1 MTSELTAA
9 VPLAERVTQHHI
21 GGMLLQTLPTP
32 VRDVVA
38 VRGSFRAHPDFGA
51 DEDLVQ
57 TLCVKMLDKGT
68 TSRDQFAIADV
79 LENRGAKV
87 SFRTDGDRVALTA
100 KMLKADAAI
109 VLPLL
114 AEQIH
119 EPRFGEA
126 EFEQVRAQVA
136 AELQDNMQS
145 TSALTSVAFSERLY
159 APAHPNYDPNPAM
172 QLEHLAHVTLGDVRA
187 FHAEHFGANELAV
200 TAVGDLDEEALVTLM
215 AQGFGTWAPHTQPA
229 TFVAEAQPQQPGRTN
244 VPLADKM
251 NLDVVLG
258 HAVNLRRQDPDYLAL
273 YLADFMLGGNFSS
286 RLMATIRDE
295 QGLTYGIRSMLN
307 AIGTEH
313 DADWRVKVTLSQ
325 ANLERGIEAV
335 RAEVA
340 RFIEEGITEDDLDAA
355 KTTVAGTFQ
364 VSQGTTR
371 GLASLLHTNAERQ
384 FEVSYL
390 DGYTDEVHA
399 TTLSDIHAA
408 MARHWSLDRLQVAV
422 AGTLPD

>member
-38 VRGSFRAHPDFGA
+38 VRGSFRVHPDFGA

-68 TSRDQFAIADV
+68 LGRDQFAIADV

-87 SFRTDGDRVALTA
+87 SFRTDGDRVAFNA
-100 KMLKADAAI
+100 KMLKADADI

-119 EPRFGEA
+119 QPRFAEA

-136 AELQDNMQS
+136 AELQHAMQS
-145 TSALTSVAFSERLY
+145 TGALASAAFTKRLY
-159 APAHPNYDPNPAM
+159 APAHPNYDPNPAA
-172 QLEHLAHVTLGDVRA
+172 QLEHLAQIDLDEVRA

-200 TAVGDLDEEALVTLM
+200 TAVGDLDEEVTVTLL
-215 AQGFGTWAPHTQPA
+215 AKGFGNWAPHTQPA
-229 TFVAEAQPQQPGRTN
+229 TFIADAQPQPPGRTD
-244 VPLADKM
+244 VPVADKM
-251 NLDVVLG
+251 NLDVILG
-258 HAVNLRRQDPDYLAL
+258 HAISLRRQDPDYLAL
-273 YLADFMLGGNFSS
+273 YLANFMLGGNFSS

-307 AIGTEH
+307 GIGTEH

-325 ANLERGIEAV
+325 ANLEHGIDAV
-335 RAEVA
+335 HAEVA
-340 RFIEEGITEDDLDAA
+340 RFLQEGVTAEELDTA
-355 KTTVAGTFQ
+355 KTTVTGTFQ
-364 VSQGTTR
+364 VSQATTG

-384 FEVSYL
+384 FEVEYL
-390 DGYTDEVHA
+390 DGFTDEVHA
-399 TTLSDIHAA
+399 TTLDDVHAA
-408 MARHWSLDRLQVAV
+408 MARHWSLEKMQVAL
-422 AGTLPD
+422 AGTLPK